1 MECSLFCWM
10 VDFEESD
17 IVVYIVLFFFEIIEE
32 NYMIYLKLYDNFLKK
47 IFLMIFSFFCNV

>member
-1 MECSLFCWM
+1 M

-32 NYMIYLKLYDNFLKK
+32 NYMIYLKLYDNFFKKK
-47 IFLMIFSFFCNV
+47 INDI

>member
-1 MECSLFCWM
+1 M

-32 NYMIYLKLYDNFLKK
+32 NYMIYLKLYGNFFFLKNL
-47 IFLMIFSFFCNV
+47 IIFSFFCNV

>member
-1 MECSLFCWM
+1 M

-32 NYMIYLKLYDNFLKK
+32 NYMIYLKLYDNFFKKK
-47 IFLMIFSFFCNV
+47 I

>member
-1 MECSLFCWM
+1 M

-32 NYMIYLKLYDNFLKK
+32 NYMIYLKLYDNFFLKK
-47 IFLMIFSFFCNV
+47 I

>member
-1 MECSLFCWM
+1 M

>member
-1 MECSLFCWM
+1 M

-32 NYMIYLKLYDNFLKK
+32 NYMIYLKLYDNFFKK
-47 IFLMIFSFFCNV
+47 FF

>member
-1 MECSLFCWM
+1 M

-32 NYMIYLKLYDNFLKK
+32 NYMIYLKLYGYFFKNFFND
-47 IFLMIFSFFCNV
+47 I